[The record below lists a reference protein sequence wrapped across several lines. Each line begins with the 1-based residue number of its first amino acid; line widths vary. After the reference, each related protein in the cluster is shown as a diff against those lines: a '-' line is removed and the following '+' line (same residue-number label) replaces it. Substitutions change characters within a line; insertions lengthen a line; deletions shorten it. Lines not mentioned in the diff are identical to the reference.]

1 MRATSQSDR
10 ESLISVQLNGAAVSM
25 SSILVKGG
33 QVVTQNA
40 MREVV
45 VADVLIEDGRI
56 VKVGSVKES
65 ADEVIDARGDIVM
78 PGLVNAHTHVAMAV
92 MKGIAD
98 DLPFGDFLDK
108 VFAVDAR
115 RQEKDIDAGARLGC
129 LEMIRSGTTTFV
141 DMYYSEDVIAKAVEG
156 SGLRGVLCWAVLD
169 QRFTTQKGVPLE
181 NCKRFHAAHKGRR
194 RVIPGIG
201 LQGVYV
207 CSEETFLGAKEFAM
221 ENDLLL
227 HFHLSETRKEVYDHK
242 DKTGRRPAE
251 WLSEIG
257 FLGPQCLAAHAAWL
271 TINEVRALARAKA
284 SIASCPVSN
293 MKLAT
298 GGVAPIPEMLV
309 EGVNVS
315 LGTDGSTT
323 NNSLDMFGEMKVLAL
338 LQKSNRW
345 DPTVVRAQQ
354 ALDFATCNGAKAIGL
369 GNVLGSIEAG
379 KMADI
384 VILDGAS
391 PNLRPK
397 LPSNIVANIVYAGNP
412 GDVKTTI
419 CDGQVLMR
427 DRRFLTLDV
436 ERVLADAEIAGRE
449 LLGA

>member
-1 MRATSQSDR
+1 
-10 ESLISVQLNGAAVSM
+10 M

-33 QVVTQNA
+33 HVVTQNA
-40 MREVV
+40 TREVV
-45 VADVLIEDGRI
+45 EADVLIEDSRI
-56 VKVGSVKES
+56 AKVGRVRDS
-65 ADEVIDARGDIVM
+65 ADEVIDARGDIVI

-115 RQEKDIDAGARLGC
+115 RQDRDIDAGARLGC
-129 LEMIRSGTTTFV
+129 MEMIRSGTTTFV
-141 DMYYSEDVIAKAVEG
+141 DMYYSEDVIARAVEV

-169 QRFTTQKGVPLE
+169 QQFTTQKGVPLD

-194 RVIPGIG
+194 RIVPGIG

-207 CSEETFLGAKEFAM
+207 CSQETFLAAREFAL

-242 DKTGRRPAE
+242 DRTGKRPAE
-251 WLSEIG
+251 WLAEMG

-271 TINEVRALARAKA
+271 TINEVKALARAKA

-298 GGVAPIPEMLV
+298 GGIAPVPEMLA

-323 NNSLDMFGEMKVLAL
+323 NNSLDMFGEMKTLAL
-338 LQKSNRW
+338 LQKSSRW

-354 ALDFATCNGAKAIGL
+354 ALDFATCGGARAVGL
-369 GNVLGSIEAG
+369 GGALGSIEVG
-379 KMADI
+379 KLADL
-384 VILDGAS
+384 VILDGRS
-391 PNLRPK
+391 PNLRPM
-397 LPSNIVANIVYAGNP
+397 LPANIVANIVYAGNP

-419 CDGQVLMR
+419 CDGKVLMR
-427 DRRFLTLDV
+427 DRELLTLDADI
-436 ERVLADAEIAGRE
+436 VLADADEVGKE
-449 LLGA
+449 LLRP